1 MEAKAPLPKIEKHN
15 LTIGAFRQ
23 RKRLRMDITRMAI
36 KLLFG
41 HGSEDGLDN
50 CWIDVIHDL
59 LEKTGNVFTAP
70 VGSHFHKNLRSVILL
85 NIFILIPINLKRENS
100 LEPALEKTKGSHVAR
115 RNG

>member
-1 MEAKAPLPKIEKHN
+1 M
-15 LTIGAFRQ
+15 T
-23 RKRLRMDITRMAI
+23 I

-41 HGSEDGLDN
+41 HGSEDGLDD
-50 CWIDVIHDL
+50 CRIDVIHDL

-85 NIFILIPINLKRENS
+85 NIFILIPINFKRENS